1 MSYYCENISKTS
13 AQNDIFNNKP
23 GKRRYLNNYGI
34 RHDNVSLTSVAHIRT
49 IHNGAAFADLEA
61 VNGMSAFLPHRLR
74 SSSPISVN

>member
-1 MSYYCENISKTS
+1 MSHYCENISKTS

-23 GKRRYLNNYGI
+23 GKRRYLTNYGI

-49 IHNGAAFADLEA
+49 IHNDAAFADLELF
-61 VNGMSAFLPHRLR
+61 MECWHSLPRHLS